1 MVVFIVAV
9 MEYVRA
15 AQLALTAVL
24 EIGIQAGLFFL
35 KDLQK
40 MKENT
45 NVLVQHMKTTE
56 EVAAV
61 LEKATAPQEVVAIR
75 K

>member
-1 MVVFIVAV
+1 
-9 MEYVRA
+9 
-15 AQLALTAVL
+15 VL